1 MKDKKTLDAKKS
13 ETPKMPDLRHGVHG
27 SLQINAIDAGQSEQ
41 ASGSD
46 LKVASPDFEV
56 PAGQVTHE

>member
-1 MKDKKTLDAKKS
+1 MKDKKTLNAKKS
-13 ETPKMPDLRHGVHG
+13 ETPKMPDLRHSVDG
-27 SLQINAIDAGQSEQ
+27 SLQINAVDAGQSEQ
-41 ASGSD
+41 GSESD